1 MVATLVGVRVSSEDS
16 TCSLMPIGA
25 SIPDEDHLT
34 HGRSRSLVFH
44 SPVRTAH
51 GQPLLN
57 LLRFSL
63 STHHASEKAVVKG
76 RIMSST

>member
-1 MVATLVGVRVSSEDS
+1 MVATLVGVRVSGEDS
-16 TCSLMPIGA
+16 TCSHMPISA

-51 GQPLLN
+51 GKPLLN

-63 STHHASEKAVVKG
+63 PTHHYTTLPK
-76 RIMSST
+76 RRP